1 MPILEFVDSN
11 GVTWRVWNTMPSTRT
26 SVSGEFEKGWL
37 TFESASGRR
46 RLAPMPPNWD
56 SAPPER
62 LELMCR
68 AAIDVARRSKP
79 VVDAERE
86 ADSDSSSGP

>member
-11 GVTWRVWNTMPSTRT
+11 GVSWRVWNTVPSTRT
-26 SVSGEFEKGWL
+26 GVSGEFEGGWL
-37 TFESASGRR
+37 TFESEIGRK
-46 RLAPMPPNWD
+46 RLVPVPPNWE

-68 AAIDVARRSKP
+68 AATDVARRSKP
-79 VVDAERE
+79 VTDTGNE
-86 ADSDSSSGP
+86 ADRDPI